1 MSCIP
6 PEKLREDVDYA
17 YNKLKEMHP
26 NLYWYISEQDLK
38 YKFDSLKNTL
48 NTPLSPLQ
56 FYFRLQPLIAS
67 VREGHLSLKV
77 PARRFTKKEV
87 KALEHTK
94 GLFSRFGYYVEG
106 DRLFIVSN
114 ADSIQNIQP
123 GTEILS
129 INHVPVSDYMKK
141 YRKLISSDGF
151 NTTFYPYYL
160 KDVFFNF
167 YTAEHGFDNQ
177 AVLETVYQ
185 GQHKTYTLKRESKSE
200 SELASEKKQAKLT
213 PEKKV
218 HDYDAFTQSYN
229 RSFSFLD
236 QDSTVAYIKVK
247 SFSESHSEQFYKD
260 AFARIKAAGASY
272 LILDI
277 RNNYGGSLYE
287 INHLYSY
294 LTSEPYTLI
303 HPSQLASA
311 KTPLKTNYFRQS
323 SPWQY
328 IIKGITYPVY
338 LTTQAFS
345 TYSRDGKTYYR
356 MKESRPNKP
365 QPNAFTGKLFV
376 LINGSS
382 FSASSILASKLK
394 NDHRATLIG
403 EETGGA
409 NDGTVAGF
417 YSYQQ
422 LPNSKLSLPVGL
434 LLVQPDISF
443 SGTRKGVV
451 PDVTIRENMQEV
463 IDHQDPEM
471 NWVMST
477 IMMEKGTLVRPNAGI
492 KR

>member
-6 PEKLREDVDYA
+6 PEKLREDADYA
-17 YNKLKEMHP
+17 YTKLNAMHP
-26 NLYWYISEQDLK
+26 NLYWYISQQDLK
-38 YKFDSLKNTL
+38 YKFDSLKSTL
-48 NTPLSPLQ
+48 NTPLTPLQ
-56 FYFRLQPLIAS
+56 FYFRLQPVIAS
-67 VREGHLSLKV
+67 IREGHLALRV
-77 PARRFTKKEV
+77 PARRFTKKEI

-94 GLFSRFGYYVEG
+94 GIFSRFEYYVEG

-114 ADSIQNIQP
+114 PDSIQNIQP

-129 INHVPVSDYMKK
+129 INSVPVSEDIKR

-151 NTTFYPYYL
+151 NTTFHPYYL

-167 YTAEHGFDNQ
+167 YTAEHGFENQ

-185 GQHKTYTLKRESKSE
+185 GQYSTYTLKREPKSE
-200 SELASEKKQAKLT
+200 SELKTEKLQNKRT

-218 HDYDAFTQSYN
+218 NDYDHFTQSYN

-236 QDSTVAYIKVK
+236 QDSTVAYIGVK
-247 SFSESHSEQFYKD
+247 SFSENHSEQFYKD
-260 AFARIKAAGASY
+260 AFARIKAAGSTY

-294 LTSEPYTLI
+294 LTSQPYTLI

-345 TYSRDGKTYYR
+345 TYSRNGKVYYR
-356 MKESRPNKP
+356 MKESRLNKS

-376 LINGSS
+376 LINGPS

-434 LLVQPDISF
+434 LLVQPDITF
-443 SGTRKGVV
+443 SGTRQGVV
-451 PDVTIRENMQEV
+451 PDVIIRESIQEV
-463 IDHQDPEM
+463 IDHKDPEM

-477 IMMEKGTLVRPNAGI
+477 IMMEKGTLLKPNAGS
-492 KR
+492 K